1 MRSLADKEFHVEGNW
16 YAPKKEI
23 EQYSSVVKVLMYN
36 TTSSAGD
43 WQGIFIQKMGKKRY
57 DVLLF
62 SQENC
67 FPNGSGFNVHT
78 SLFCQCQSILSDDEI
93 CKLINILC

>member
-1 MRSLADKEFHVEGNW
+1 MKSLADKEFHVEGNW

-23 EQYSSVVKVLMYN
+23 EQYSSVVKVLMYD

-62 SQENC
+62 SQENNW
-67 FPNGSGFNVHT
+67 PSSGFNVQT
-78 SLFCQCQSILSDDEI
+78 KLLFSSKIELTTEQIFD
-93 CKLINILC
+93 KLNYYL